1 MAAQTE
7 ELDGRAIP
15 HEERLPT
22 ILRHLTGLEPG
33 ESLILVA
40 PHEPGMLLRK
50 LLVEFPRCFEWGP
63 MQRGPDAWRWQF
75 TARRPDSR
83 TVAGYLCWD
92 HRRMENLL
100 HEGAHL
106 AASGDWPRARAT
118 LEAYADALLRH
129 ADIEDEI
136 LFPAYERLSGGM
148 ADSPTAMMR
157 HEHVEV
163 RAALHDLVRAAHNA
177 DQPALYAALAR
188 LAAVVIEHHAK
199 EEEILFPGMDEALDA
214 AAREALV
221 DQLLL
226 A

>member
-1 MAAQTE
+1 MTTQTE

-22 ILRHLTGLEPG
+22 ILRRLTGLEPG

-63 MQRGPDAWRWQF
+63 MQRGPEAWRWQF
-75 TARRPDSR
+75 TARRPDPR

-92 HRRMENLL
+92 HRRMEDLL
-100 HEGAHL
+100 HAGTRSAR
-106 AASGDWPRARAT
+106 SGDWAAAHSI
-118 LEAYADALLRH
+118 LEAYAQALLRH
-129 ADIEDEI
+129 ADIEDDI

-163 RAALHDLVRAAHNA
+163 RAAVHDLVRAARDA
-177 DQPALYAALAR
+177 DQPALEAALSR
-188 LAAVVIEHHAK
+188 LDAVVIEHHAK
-199 EEEILFPGMDEALDA
+199 EEEILFPGMDDALDA
-214 AAREALV
+214 AQREALV
-221 DQLLL
+221 ERLLL